1 MYNYGIPAN
10 AHNGVV
16 AGENAKVMTEEILKG
31 FVTEVTQKYI
41 DGIVDAT
48 WDCFDEYTPI
58 EYDSYGNLW
67 AVTFQFNEGSTERI
81 WEDVEEMCNDEGYD
95 IDLYDWCEE
104 NDISLDY
111 MINEVA
117 EQLVE
122 DNDELEW
129 FRMYGCDYVGVFY
142 RTRAEN
148 LACEWMEKNDKK
160 LKALVGDA
168 ESVDDL
174 DVETCKKLVS
184 LHESL
189 FEVCYDESEDIDDA
203 LCCISYN
210 ANIGASARNYYDM
223 KLKAKFNNL

>member
-10 AHNGVV
+10 ADNKVV

-31 FVTEVTQKYI
+31 FVEEATQNRIDIEVDVLLNSVDEDIPI
-41 DGIVDAT
+41 D
-48 WDCFDEYTPI
+48 
-58 EYDSYGNLW
+58 YDLFHYMWSEDIL
-67 AVTFQFNEGSTERI
+67 FNEDSTVGI
-81 WEDVEEMCNDEGYD
+81 LEDIEEMCNDEGYD

-223 KLKAKFNNL
+223 KMKAKFNNL